1 MTLIVF
7 IALIGQYT
15 EIDTHWIAIANDQSQ
30 STELNVATNGEHVY
44 YKWKIWSKADS

>member
-1 MTLIVF
+1 MRLIVF
-7 IALIGQYT
+7 IALIGQYI

-30 STELNVATNGEHVY
+30 STGLNGATNGEHVY